1 MNRSIKSLKP
11 EVLIN
16 KLLRTKNNPDNL
28 VWRPKVYLYNDA
40 VKYVFTN
47 LLYGNVDNS
56 LCSN

>member
-40 VKYVFTN
+40 VKY
-47 LLYGNVDNS
+47 LLYDNIDNS